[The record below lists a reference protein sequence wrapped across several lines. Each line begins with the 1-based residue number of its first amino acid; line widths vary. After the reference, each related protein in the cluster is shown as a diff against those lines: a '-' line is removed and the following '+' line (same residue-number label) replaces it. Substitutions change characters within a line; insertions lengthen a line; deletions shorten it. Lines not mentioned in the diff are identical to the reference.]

1 MSRTRNLVEEELVRI
16 ATAYFTERGYQNT
29 TLADIVS
36 QVGISR
42 VTFYT
47 YFESKAA
54 LLAEVFARSL
64 SAYRRGLI
72 DIVARPLSRPEKIRQ
87 AMVLQITSLSGE
99 HSLMR
104 FLFREEV
111 NLPAE
116 AVKVVVKMR
125 QEIDRLMEK
134 EVENGIQRGELIDE
148 DPRLLVQA
156 FMGMCNWLYRWYQP
170 GDAIAPDE
178 IIRVFTRILESGSL
192 TIQSRADDTSVTSSL
207 RQVKTKLGEVE
218 QELAKVSSQLRSNE
232 HRPRG
237 SQRDHPK
244 NIQKYWSPL
253 GDTSAWVQVCR
264 MDQYPSCLA
273 LGRPGALQRFC
284 PVRSTSPA

>member
-64 SAYRRGLI
+64 SAYRRSLI

-87 AMVLQITSLSGE
+87 AMELQITSLSGE

-116 AVKVVVKMR
+116 AVKMR
-125 QEIDRLMEK
+125 QGIDRLMEK

-232 HRPRG
+232 HRPRKRRPRG
-237 SQRDHPK
+237 S
-244 NIQKYWSPL
+244 
-253 GDTSAWVQVCR
+253 
-264 MDQYPSCLA
+264 
-273 LGRPGALQRFC
+273 
-284 PVRSTSPA
+284 

>member
-1 MSRTRNLVEEELVRI
+1 MSRTRNLVEEELVRV

-29 TLADIVS
+29 TLGDIVS

-47 YFESKAA
+47 YFESKAT

-64 SAYRRGLI
+64 SAYRQGLI
-72 DIVARPLSRPEKIRQ
+72 DIMARSLSRPEKIRQ
-87 AMVLQITSLSGE
+87 AMELQITSLSGE

-116 AVKVVVKMR
+116 AVKIVVKMR
-125 QEIDRLMEK
+125 REIDRLMEK

-192 TIQSRADDTSVTSSL
+192 TIQSRTDDTSVTSSL
-207 RQVKTKLGEVE
+207 RQVEKKLGEVE
-218 QELAKVSSQLRSNE
+218 QELSKVSSQLRSNVRRPPKR
-232 HRPRG
+232 RPRG
-237 SQRDHPK
+237 S
-244 NIQKYWSPL
+244 
-253 GDTSAWVQVCR
+253 
-264 MDQYPSCLA
+264 
-273 LGRPGALQRFC
+273 
-284 PVRSTSPA
+284 